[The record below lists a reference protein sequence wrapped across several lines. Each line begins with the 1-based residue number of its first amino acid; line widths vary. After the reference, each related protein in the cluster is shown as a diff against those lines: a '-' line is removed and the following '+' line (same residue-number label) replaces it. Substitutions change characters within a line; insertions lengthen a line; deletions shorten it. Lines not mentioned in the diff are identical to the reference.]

1 MEYFLEQEQIS
12 AREIPNLK
20 LNDVTLN
27 TSNSLGCKRLSAV
40 SIQSASSGYGSL
52 ALDGNE
58 NDDEVASISSDSIDA
73 LNKSFYSN
81 DSHGKDSLESFLEQE
96 RVSARE
102 VLNLKLNDV
111 PLNTSKKMLDGK
123 RLPST
128 SIQSAF
134 SGHRSLWINGNG
146 EKSVCSK
153 SIDVLSTSFLSNGTL
168 NSSAGG
174 IELVPKSDLELF
186 KPTQNQA
193 FRQNVIACDDVD
205 VGEDDVDELNSTLE
219 RVDFILNYMDYKPK
233 FSENSERKRMLQ
245 EYGKNIVKVE
255 KKKLSKRTISVDVE
269 INSKAWCLFSSFGPS
284 EWPLSSKSARFS
296 VSYADFCYIFLH
308 FFPWVKAFHWM
319 LFYHIDQLPFY
330 PMDRLS
336 FYRMY
341 QLLLIY

>member
-27 TSNSLGCKRLSAV
+27 SSNSLGCKRLSAV

-269 INSKAWCLFSSFGPS
+269 INSKA
-284 EWPLSSKSARFS
+284 
-296 VSYADFCYIFLH
+296 
-308 FFPWVKAFHWM
+308 
-319 LFYHIDQLPFY
+319 
-330 PMDRLS
+330 
-336 FYRMY
+336 
-341 QLLLIY
+341 